1 MSAHAHPK
9 TGIWS
14 WITTVDHK
22 RIGIMYAVSAL
33 AFLVIAGID
42 ALLMRTQ
49 LAMPNNGIISAETYN
64 GLVTM
69 HGTSMIFLFIMP
81 LSAGFFN
88 YFTPLM
94 IGAPDVAFPRLNA
107 LSFWIGWFAYANL
120 TLKQYSPTISVD
132 FWVWGIQILG
142 LASLIAAINFF
153 TTILNM
159 RAPGMTL
166 LKMPIFVWTTL
177 ATQVLLIL
185 ALPVITVACVMLTFD
200 RAFGTGFFD
209 PGAGGYVLM
218 WEHLFWV
225 FGHPEVYILILPAMG
240 IVSEILAT

>member
-1 MSAHAHPK
+1 MSATTHSAGYSK

-22 RIGIMYAVSAL
+22 RIGILYAVSAL
-33 AFLVIAGID
+33 LFMVIAGID

-49 LAMPNNGIISAETYN
+49 LAMPNSDIISAETYN

-81 LSAGFFN
+81 LSAAFFN
-88 YFTPLM
+88 YFTPLL
-94 IGAPDVAFPRLNA
+94 IGAADVAFPRLNA
-107 LSFWIGWFAYANL
+107 LSFWIFLFGGLLLNSSYLVGQVPSVGWFAYANL
-120 TLKQYSPTISVD
+120 TLKQYNPTHSVD

-177 ATQVLLIL
+177 VTQVLLIL
-185 ALPVITVACVMLTFD
+185 ALPVITVALVL
-200 RAFGTGFFD
+200 GFR
-209 PGAGGYVLM
+209 PSGSL
-218 WEHLFWV
+218 HLDSSRH
-225 FGHPEVYILILPAMG
+225 GHRI
-240 IVSEILAT
+240 